1 MTASGRHTFFTPYG
15 HLISPLGVSLRQAW
29 YNALNDAQSSFRRF
43 LTSSSSSEWKR
54 VPVQGESTPL
64 NSKGKGRSSVPELS
78 DVVVHRKSTKSE
90 DTVYRVILDIPT
102 ADDTIP
108 FDAWKSI
115 LATPELRQEWD
126 PAVDGA
132 VLLEML
138 DPTTRI
144 SKTNF
149 TLGWPAKCVCLRSSV
164 SVRIPDTFQSPR
176 DAVTI
181 SRTFNDATTIIDVS
195 TSLPRSPDEPAYL
208 RPSPPYVRSNVKR
221 EGLLRIDRIIALT
234 TPVQYSHGVFSLYH
248 PYHLSRHPPQTRL
261 PEKLTRGAFVLLAF
275 GSTISVHC
283 GTLVP
288 RAACPSNWPPW
299 FLAY

>member
-1 MTASGRHTFFTPYG
+1 MHDGLRSVYSVYSRLWLLSY
-15 HLISPLGVSLRQAW
+15 LVRSLRQAW
-29 YNALNDAQSSFRRF
+29 YNALNDAQTSFRQL
-43 LTSSSSSEWKR
+43 LTSSSSPEWKR
-54 VPVQGESTPL
+54 VPLPRESTSL
-64 NSKGKGRSSVPELS
+64 TSKGKGRSSLPELS
-78 DVVVHRKSTKSE
+78 DAIVHRKVAKSE
-90 DTVYRVILDIPT
+90 DTIYRVVLDVPT

-132 VLLEML
+132 ALLEMI

-149 TLGWPAKCVCLRSSV
+149 TLGWPAKCVGRSSHDPFCV
-164 SVRIPDTFQSPR
+164 LTSLMNLNSPR

-221 EGLLRIDRIIALT
+221 EDTSRSLESIGLTI
-234 TPVQYSHGVFSLYH
+234 PVQYSLGVSSLYH
-248 PYHLSRHPPQTRL
+248 PHHLNRQPLATHPDERRIQR
-261 PEKLTRGAFVLLAF
+261 ACVSHAS
-275 GSTISVHC
+275 GSTIFVRY
-283 GTLVP
+283 GILV
-288 RAACPSNWPPW
+288 
-299 FLAY
+299 L

>member
-1 MTASGRHTFFTPYG
+1 MTVSGRHTYLTHFG
-15 HLISPLGVSLRQAW
+15 WLMSHLGISLRQAW

-43 LTSSSSSEWKR
+43 LTSSSSPEWKR
-54 VPVQGESTPL
+54 VPVPRESTSL

-78 DVVVHRKSTKSE
+78 NVIIHRKSTKSE
-90 DTVYRVILDIPT
+90 DTVYRVILDVPT

-149 TLGWPAKCVCLRSSV
+149 TLGWPAKCVM
-164 SVRIPDTFQSPR
+164 PPF
-176 DAVTI
+176 I
-181 SRTFNDATTIIDVS
+181 SCPF
-195 TSLPRSPDEPAYL
+195 AYL
-208 RPSPPYVRSNVKR
+208 IHSKALEMPSQYLA
-221 EGLLRIDRIIALT
+221 LLTMQQR
-234 TPVQYSHGVFSLYH
+234 
-248 PYHLSRHPPQTRL
+248 
-261 PEKLTRGAFVLLAF
+261 
-275 GSTISVHC
+275 
-283 GTLVP
+283 
-288 RAACPSNWPPW
+288 
-299 FLAY
+299 